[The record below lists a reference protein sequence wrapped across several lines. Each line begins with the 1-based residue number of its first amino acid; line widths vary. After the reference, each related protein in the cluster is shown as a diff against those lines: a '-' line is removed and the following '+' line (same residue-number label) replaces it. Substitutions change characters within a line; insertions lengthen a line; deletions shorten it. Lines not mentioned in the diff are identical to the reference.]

1 MKVSSS
7 SLVDLVLS
15 DSHSSIEQI
24 CEICDRSPQSAPAT
38 ESTVDSPT
46 ALKPQHQSVKASN
59 KGIWGIFA
67 STFLTIFL
75 AEMGDKTQL
84 ATLLMSAESH
94 SPWVVFAGA
103 ASALVATSL
112 LGVLIGRWIATRLS
126 PKTIETAAGVLLLF
140 ISVSLLWDVVH
151 F

>member
-1 MKVSSS
+1 
-7 SLVDLVLS
+7 
-15 DSHSSIEQI
+15 
-24 CEICDRSPQSAPAT
+24 
-38 ESTVDSPT
+38 
-46 ALKPQHQSVKASN
+46 
-59 KGIWGIFA
+59 
-67 STFLTIFL
+67 
-75 AEMGDKTQL
+75 MGDKTQL